1 DPNGGWAYELGDIP
15 DNSVSGYVIL
25 GLEIAENPEYN
36 FNCIIPA
43 TLKSKLNNWIDFI
56 QNDVNG
62 GSGYQESTTWVNM
75 LKTGSL
81 IQQMRLMGDTL
92 SSSRLSKAIAYIAD
106 NWNNPINQYAD
117 NAGWKGTPV
126 DYQTTFTVMKGFS
139 GYGIE
144 FIQPTSGAPINWYQ
158 DVADAIVGQQKT
170 DGSWPLTFWDPG
182 DRILSTVWALLTL
195 EKEIIKQVPEIPYVD
210 NIIIKPHEIQCPWN
224 LEETIEIQGEIKVF
238 AYKYSHSEAACIPG
252 LMATKGDDIGFTLV
266 YGNYG
271 EFNYIAPMG
280 KPTVEDKFTVQ
291 RPIILKLMSLCVCD
305 GYKLFYGNS
314 DKEVKVCDKFYGQIG
329 IYTFQLRKLVNGSYI
344 SDFNLPCHHIR
355 CLSMLLQIE
364 FPSCPDCPDDCPNGN
379 CFG

>member
-1 DPNGGWAYELGDIP
+1 MVTPQEIKNSIQKGLVWLSTHQNEDGSWGSSTYYPIGTTGLALLKLEGYAVENGISPFSNAYPYHQNVLKGLNYLFSVAKENVHGIYFEESGHINYEQGIVLAALTVGSDPNGGWAYELGDIP

-56 QNDVNG
+56 QNDING

-210 NIIIKPHEIQCPWN
+210 NIIIKP
-224 LEETIEIQGEIKVF
+224 
-238 AYKYSHSEAACIPG
+238 
-252 LMATKGDDIGFTLV
+252 
-266 YGNYG
+266 
-271 EFNYIAPMG
+271 
-280 KPTVEDKFTVQ
+280 
-291 RPIILKLMSLCVCD
+291 
-305 GYKLFYGNS
+305 
-314 DKEVKVCDKFYGQIG
+314 
-329 IYTFQLRKLVNGSYI
+329 
-344 SDFNLPCHHIR
+344 
-355 CLSMLLQIE
+355 
-364 FPSCPDCPDDCPNGN
+364 
-379 CFG
+379 